1 MKKIAILF
9 LVLFTMVT
17 VAYADT
23 AVVKPATLKFNDCPK
38 GLKVVKYGL
47 NYIISGNNRGK
58 ARVYVKVRALD
69 SVLFGCA
76 YLKVYNE
83 DGKVIYKGKKRIKLF
98 MGSEDTYSAYVPASR
113 IKGGD
118 IKAEIG
124 VGCGCGRG
132 GY

>member
-9 LVLFTMVT
+9 LALFTMVT
-17 VAYADT
+17 VAYAGST
-23 AVVKPATLKFNDCPK
+23 VAKPATLKFNDCPK

-47 NYIISGNNRGK
+47 NYITSGPNRGK

-69 SVLFGCA
+69 SVLLGCA
-76 YLKVYNE
+76 YLKVYTE

-98 MGSEDTYSAYVPASR
+98 MGSEDTYGAYVPAAR
-113 IKGGD
+113 IKGKD

-124 VGCGCGRG
+124 VGCSCGRG